1 MSKSNYN
8 FYFSAFDEIT
18 TQYGIEKIKTIGD
31 SYMAAGGLPTPN
43 HTHAA
48 DVVKAALDMRNL
60 VEKRK
65 QEKLEQSQPFFE
77 LRVDIHSGPVVAGIV
92 GVKKFQYDIWGDTV
106 NTASRLEGSCK
117 EGKINISQS
126 TYEIIKDDAQFSFE
140 NRGEVETKGKGKM
153 NMWYVEKRTS

>member
-1 MSKSNYN
+1 
-8 FYFSAFDEIT
+8 
-18 TQYGIEKIKTIGD
+18 
-31 SYMAAGGLPTPN
+31 MAAGGLPTPN

-92 GVKKFQYDIWGDTV
+92 GVKKFQYDIW
-106 NTASRLEGSCK
+106 
-117 EGKINISQS
+117 
-126 TYEIIKDDAQFSFE
+126 
-140 NRGEVETKGKGKM
+140 
-153 NMWYVEKRTS
+153 